1 MKELKNQIE
10 VGTSWEELGI
20 CNDFLFGKVMQNPEL
35 CKELL
40 KRILPELEIER
51 IEYPELQKTIKFD
64 ADAKSVR
71 LDVYVRDEKQTIYD
85 IEMQVTDTKELAKRT
100 RFYQSMIDLQM
111 IDRGESYKQL
121 KPSYIIFICPFD
133 MFDKGRHLYTFQNIC
148 KEDHKILLKDE
159 ATKIFL
165 NAHGY
170 MDDVSKELKAFL
182 DYVAGKS
189 TEDTFVKKLELA
201 VKEAKRNREWR
212 YEYMTL
218 LMRDQENIEQGIKQ
232 GMEQGLKQ
240 GMEQGIKQGIK
251 QGMEQGIE
259 QGMEQGIRQGIEALM
274 SSLREFGV
282 EDDMIVKKIQE
293 KFHISKE
300 EAEKYVKDNG

>member
-1 MKELKNQIE
+1 MDYKDKIYD
-10 VGTSWEELGI
+10 VWEELSI
-20 CNDFLFGKVMQNPEL
+20 SNDFLFGKVMQDAQL
-35 CKELL
+35 CRELL
-40 KRILPELEIER
+40 QRILPELDIDH
-51 IEYPELQKTIKFD
+51 IEYPELQKGIKPD
-64 ADAKSVR
+64 MDAKSVR
-71 LDVYVRDEKQTIYD
+71 LDVYVRDGKGTVYD
-85 IEMQVTDTKELAKRT
+85 IEMQVANTKELPKRT
-100 RFYQSMIDLQM
+100 RYYQSMIDLQM
-111 IDRGESYKQL
+111 IDKGQSYKKL
-121 KPSYIIFICPFD
+121 NPSYIIFICPFD

-159 ATKIFL
+159 TTKIFL

-293 KFHISKE
+293 KFHVSKE
-300 EAEKYVKDNG
+300 EAEKCVKR